1 MKKSSF
7 LLLLPALAFLSSCT
21 ITIYKQNYYT
31 SDGTQQTGGNTTGG
45 NQTTGGDNTQGG
57 GNTTGGN
64 TEGGG
69 NTTGGGQT
77 EGTGYGTQSAPLTVT
92 QALNLVAAECP
103 EDKGLTQ
110 QALYVKGSISEITTA
125 DFQYEDG
132 PCAELY
138 VTDGTQ
144 TAYVYR
150 VHYTEAQRSKI
161 AVGTTITFCGYGK
174 NFKGTLEFCD
184 NGAANP
190 CTLVG

>member
-7 LLLLPALAFLSSCT
+7 LLLLPALALLSSCT

-31 SDGTQQTGGNTTGG
+31 TDGTQQTGGNTTGG
-45 NQTTGGDNTQGG
+45 NTQDG

-64 TEGGG
+64 TQDGGNTTGGG
-69 NTTGGGQT
+69 TTTGGGQT
-77 EGTGYGTQSAPLTVT
+77 EGSGYGTESAPLTVT
-92 QALNLVAAECP
+92 QALNLVASECP

-110 QALYVKGSISEITTA
+110 QALYVKGSISEIKTA
-125 DFQYEDG
+125 DFEYDDG

-150 VHYTEAQRSKI
+150 VHYTAAQKSKI